1 MTADGVAT
9 NRRALY
15 AVREV
20 LHKDIV
26 TGTTCSTEGVLK
38 YSPVVNW
45 KDTSGPIPVD
55 RNNFGIPLITTTQ
68 VLNDTGPSASPISIG
83 SQKIEGPRRSI
94 PPQESRNPEPLDAS
108 INQFPSENRDPMPG
122 WSKIIGSKLVT
133 DEISDV
139 YARSQM
145 NFGSD
150 TILSENPNFINFG
163 MSPIN
168 TTDKLGSTIVP
179 ITRVWMPTIGS
190 NWIHPENDIEESTA
204 DGEIKTKA
212 KNHYNFKN

>member
-15 AVREV
+15 AVHEV
-20 LHKDIV
+20 IHKEIV
-26 TGTTCSTEGVLK
+26 TGTTCSTAGVLK
-38 YSPVVNW
+38 YPPVLNW
-45 KDTSGPIPVD
+45 KDMSGPIPVD

-68 VLNDTGPSASPISIG
+68 VLNGTGPSAFPISIG

-94 PPQESRNPEPLDAS
+94 PPQEARNPEPLDAS
-108 INQFPSENRDPMPG
+108 INQFPVKHRDPMPG

-163 MSPIN
+163 ICPSTQWMNLGPPLSP
-168 TTDKLGSTIVP
+168 
-179 ITRVWMPTIGS
+179 
-190 NWIHPENDIEESTA
+190 
-204 DGEIKTKA
+204 
-212 KNHYNFKN
+212 